1 DAAIEKVRAYL
12 DDATGSTLGLK
23 RIEAIATL
31 LLSDDPADK
40 LPGRFFI
47 RFWLAALDHE
57 DLKPR
62 SLASHQNTRNLLARS
77 IAAGKEAGTVRPSLD
92 DRQAAELVL
101 ALILGLATEIAIDRS
116 LMTPD
121 RATELIRVL
130 LQSFGGSAGPPPQIS
145 SEGTVEAMLQPLKE
159 DQSLEPAA
167 REELAGAIRHLYRL
181 AQHWR

>member
-1 DAAIEKVRAYL
+1 MTEHHSLEAFRRNQLIEATLDCVIENGLERRTLRSVAQRAGVTTGMVVNYFSSKAELMAAALDAAIEKVRAYL

-62 SLASHQNTRNLLARS
+62 SL
-77 IAAGKEAGTVRPSLD
+77 
-92 DRQAAELVL
+92 
-101 ALILGLATEIAIDRS
+101 
-116 LMTPD
+116 
-121 RATELIRVL
+121 
-130 LQSFGGSAGPPPQIS
+130 
-145 SEGTVEAMLQPLKE
+145 
-159 DQSLEPAA
+159 
-167 REELAGAIRHLYRL
+167 
-181 AQHWR
+181 